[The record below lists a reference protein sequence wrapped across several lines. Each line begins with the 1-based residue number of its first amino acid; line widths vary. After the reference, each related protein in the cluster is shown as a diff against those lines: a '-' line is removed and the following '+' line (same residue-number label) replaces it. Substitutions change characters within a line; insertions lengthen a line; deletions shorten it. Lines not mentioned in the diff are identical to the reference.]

1 MLLGGPLGT
10 VLGMP
15 KGDLDELAEALS
27 EGSKST
33 DTISTYRSYRT

>member
-1 MLLGGPLGT
+1 MLKGTLLGGPLGT

-27 EGSKST
+27 EG
-33 DTISTYRSYRT
+33 